1 MGRSPRKKPS
11 GLRSHKYLKGGG
23 DSEKKRNV
31 SEKREMSQKEE
42 TCRPGG
48 DNSKNVQ
55 HPLLLQMAKKRAGE
69 PERWKMDELFIT

>member
-1 MGRSPRKKPS
+1 
-11 GLRSHKYLKGGG
+11 
-23 DSEKKRNV
+23 
-31 SEKREMSQKEE
+31 MSQKEE